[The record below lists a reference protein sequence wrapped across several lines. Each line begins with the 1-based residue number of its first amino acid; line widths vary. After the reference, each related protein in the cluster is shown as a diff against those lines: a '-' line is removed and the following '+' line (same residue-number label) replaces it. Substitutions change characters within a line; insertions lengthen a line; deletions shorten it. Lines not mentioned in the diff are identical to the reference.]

1 MKYKVVYTA
10 GAKRDLRNI
19 FRYISEELLAPE
31 NAAGQTDRI
40 MAAIRKLVTMPNR
53 NRLYEEEPWH
63 SRGLRFFPVDNY
75 LVFYKTND
83 ETETVYIVRIMYR
96 GREVRKQLSRTEDVS
111 ENKKLIWNQRFKQL
125 VYEKNRVAAFFMSK
139 RRCSVWDM
147 HVKIYRKQRK

>member
-1 MKYKVVYTA
+1 MKYKVMYTA

-40 MAAIRKLVTMPNR
+40 MAAIRKLDTMPNR

-83 ETETVYIVRIMYR
+83 ESQRIVFIADNDISFTFAILLDHRSTIY
-96 GREVRKQLSRTEDVS
+96 S
-111 ENKKLIWNQRFKQL
+111 IL
-125 VYEKNRVAAFFMSK
+125 VASFL
-139 RRCSVWDM
+139 
-147 HVKIYRKQRK
+147 